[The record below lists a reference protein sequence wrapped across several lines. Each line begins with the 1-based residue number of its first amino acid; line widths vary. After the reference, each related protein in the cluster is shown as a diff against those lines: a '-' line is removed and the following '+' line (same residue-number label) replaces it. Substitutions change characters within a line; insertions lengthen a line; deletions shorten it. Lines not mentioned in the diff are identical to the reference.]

1 MSVQMYDDA
10 MVAVV
15 MTVDVAWND
24 LPAWRRFWKFVQ
36 VLICCGSF
44 LAGCGFWKSGHVYC
58 F

>member
-10 MVAVV
+10 ARAIV
-15 MTVDVAWND
+15 MIVLAAWND

-44 LAGCGFWKSGHVYC
+44 LAGCDF
-58 F
+58 

>member
-1 MSVQMYDDA
+1 MYDDA

-36 VLICCGSF
+36 VLICYGSF